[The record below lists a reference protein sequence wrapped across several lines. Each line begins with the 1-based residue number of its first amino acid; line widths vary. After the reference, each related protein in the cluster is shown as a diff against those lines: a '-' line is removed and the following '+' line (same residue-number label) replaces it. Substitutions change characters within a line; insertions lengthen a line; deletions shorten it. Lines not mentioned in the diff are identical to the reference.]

1 MNNEMRKNV
10 AKHLGLPESATIGQ
24 IAEMADKISK
34 LYDLKK
40 YGLPETATDEE
51 IRDAY
56 HREMRESDDK
66 GYDILEI
73 DAENARKKM
82 IAILG
87 LPDNYTLE
95 QVNKIEHELIVH
107 KVALQNGISE
117 DLPEEEI
124 FKRVDDIMLSEA
136 IDMENARKTH

>member
-1 MNNEMRKNV
+1 M
-10 AKHLGLPESATIGQ
+10 T
-24 IAEMADKISK
+24 DKISR

-40 YGLPETATDEE
+40 FGLPETATDEE

-56 HREMRESDDK
+56 HREMRELDDK
-66 GYDILEI
+66 GYDISEI

-87 LPDNYTLE
+87 LPEDYTLE
-95 QVNKIEHELIVH
+95 QVNKIEHELIIH

-117 DLPEEEI
+117 DIPEEEI

-136 IDMENARKTH
+136 IDRENARKNH

>member
-1 MNNEMRKNV
+1 MNDEMRKNV

-24 IAEMADKISK
+24 IAEMADKISR

-66 GYDILEI
+66 DYDILEI

-87 LPDNYTLE
+87 LPEDYTLE

-136 IDMENARKTH
+136 IDSENARKTH

>member
-24 IAEMADKISK
+24 IAEMADKISR